1 MFFCLTSRY
10 ERVVFIN
17 GVRWGTGDLV
27 GSNILPVSD
36 FGVKLAALK
45 AVHER
50 GFDNESF

>member
-27 GSNILPVSD
+27 GSNILSY
-36 FGVKLAALK
+36 FRVKLAALK
-45 AVHER
+45 AVRER